1 MSLRELIT
9 SENYFDLTIDVP
21 LGYLGAMLELLQ
33 FMYLK
38 NTGLL
43 TNREKILELCAV
55 LKMKPEFVIA
65 SNVPSQLNVIDLDS
79 CQLSNEFVN
88 LISIKKCVDPIK
100 ENPIK
105 KDESKQ
111 QFNITVSS
119 NGMDTNVN
127 VQVTHNEE
135 KISSILFDSQKSKR
149 EPSTNHKKISLR
161 SNAKRLRST
170 RNY

>member
-1 MSLRELIT
+1 MRELIT
-9 SENYFDLTIDVP
+9 SDCYFDLTIDVP
-21 LGYLGAMLELLQ
+21 LGYLGSMLELLQ

-43 TNREKILELCAV
+43 TNREKIVTLCAL

-65 SNVPSQLNVIDLDS
+65 SNVPSHTNVIDLDS

-88 LISIKKCVDPIK
+88 LISIKKYTNPIK

-105 KDESKQ
+105 KEDSKQ

-119 NGMDTNVN
+119 NGIDTNVN

-135 KISSILFDSQKSKR
+135 KIRSVVFDSQKKSKM
-149 EPSTNHKKISLR
+149 EHEYKKISLR